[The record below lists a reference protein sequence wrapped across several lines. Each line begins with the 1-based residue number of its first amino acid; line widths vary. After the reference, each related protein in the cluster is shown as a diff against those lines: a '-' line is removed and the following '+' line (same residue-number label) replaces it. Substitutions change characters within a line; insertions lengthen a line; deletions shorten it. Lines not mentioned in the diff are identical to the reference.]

1 MAHDDL
7 LDLKAERDDWQQP
20 AKRNVRNVEYKADN
34 GRKGSG
40 GIFSIVVCLV
50 LALLLA
56 GMGYW
61 VADQF
66 DKVYDQFER
75 TNQQLNL
82 LSQRVQVL
90 EGKLDV
96 SNDSM
101 ASSAAAVRATLKEHD
116 SEIRKLWGVS
126 YDRNRKTINKQSD
139 EIAELKKVSQSLK
152 SGVNG
157 LKSDVNGFK
166 SNLNQVTKDV
176 SVLNNLKVGEALAA
190 LETKLL
196 TVAEQVSAFSEQLNP
211 LLPKLEQYD
220 ESIVRHTKQLKEL
233 NDELIRSITDIQ
245 IQLND
250 DSLDKEVN
258 KLSKLIDSI
267 DKNRSRVNAELVK
280 LSSKVND
287 LQKKMSAK

>member
-7 LDLKAERDDWQQP
+7 LDLKAERDDWQP
-20 AKRNVRNVEYKADN
+20 IKRNTRKNDN
-34 GRKGSG
+34 DSDNDRSGSG
-40 GIFSIVVCLV
+40 SVFSIIVSLV
-50 LALLLA
+50 LAVLLA

-90 EGKLDV
+90 EGKLDT

-101 ASSAAAVRATLKEHD
+101 LSSEAAVKATLKEHG

-126 YDRNRKTINKQSD
+126 YDRNRKAINAQSND
-139 EIAELKKVSQSLK
+139 IAQLKKTTKTLK
-152 SGVNG
+152 SEVDGAQSK
-157 LKSDVNGFK
+157 LT
-166 SNLNQVTKDV
+166 QVTKDV
-176 SVLNNLKVGEALAA
+176 SVLSKLKVGESLAT

-196 TVAEQVSAFSEQLNP
+196 GVSKEVDAFSTQLKP

-220 ESIVRHTKQLKEL
+220 ESIVRNTKQLKEL

-280 LSSKVND
+280 LSSKVNE
-287 LQKKMSAK
+287 LQKKASQK

>member
-40 GIFSIVVCLV
+40 GIFSIIVCLV

-176 SVLNNLKVGEALAA
+176 SVLNNLKVGESLAA